1 MSTSSP
7 NVITPRHVLPVLLLL
22 AAQVGLYLWMAPRG
36 FEFTDE
42 SYYFHNFLYWREF
55 TGNVTFFG
63 AYFEWP
69 FRAFGASIAAMRILS
84 LLLLLAS
91 AAFLMRHVMLFAWGH
106 RHRQEGV
113 GQGILYTLGPMAA
126 AMLFFGYLATL
137 RAPSYNLLCLAA
149 MTIMTASMLNVM
161 DQREA
166 GQSTSAAAFLYGL
179 ALGICFLSKAT
190 SAALLAVFHLTFF
203 AALNRNWNRK
213 WLIGIVAIVTAGF
226 GFNFLILTLSFP
238 GWFNV
243 LREGLVLAALRDGA
257 YSMWFVLNAVRWE
270 VQNLIPVVGPW
281 LVSAAVLF
289 FLVRKKIA
297 TASHFTLSLL
307 VVVMVAAIPFSHVYQ
322 YRSRIWLIVSI
333 SVATG
338 LWMIERLVRHGLR
351 AGYNE
356 RRELAL
362 MVLLMMSPV
371 AFSFGTNMPVLAHSA
386 IASLFASTAIF
397 LRLYRLADT
406 RIISTA
412 ALASSFALLSIP
424 ALATQWLALT
434 DLRYT
439 YRQAAPL
446 ALQDT
451 PVELGTGRSSIR
463 VDYHMAASLLR
474 MQDMV
479 GKAGMPAGQ
488 DMLDLTG
495 DGPGVIYAIGARPLG
510 SPWMLGGYPGSPAT
524 VERIIQKV
532 ETTRVRTAWLITST
546 DNPRR
551 ISNWREIIEGKI
563 GPETHSLA
571 GSIEIMNPHAV
582 VKGEP
587 ATVNLQLWKPV
598 GNLASAPALAMFNR
612 R

>member
-7 NVITPRHVLPVLLLL
+7 NMITPRHVLPVLLLL
-22 AAQVGLYLWMAPRG
+22 AVQVGLYLWMAPRG

-69 FRAFGASIAAMRILS
+69 FRAFGASIAAMRALS

-91 AAFLMRHVMLFAWGH
+91 AAILMRQVMLFAWGD
-106 RHRQEGV
+106 RHRKEGIK
-113 GQGILYTLGPMAA
+113 QGILYMLGPMAA

-149 MTIMTASMLNVM
+149 MAVMTACMLSVM
-161 DQREA
+161 DRREA
-166 GQSTSAAAFLYGL
+166 GRRTSAVAFLYGL
-179 ALGICFLSKAT
+179 ALGTCFLSKAT
-190 SAALLAVFHLTFF
+190 SAALLAVFHLIFF
-203 AALNRNWNRK
+203 VALNRDWNRK
-213 WLIGIVAIVTAGF
+213 WLLGIVALVTAGF
-226 GFNFLILTLSFP
+226 AFNFLILTLLFP
-238 GWFNV
+238 GWFGV
-243 LREGLVLAALRDGA
+243 LREGLALAAVRDGA
-257 YSMWFVLNAVRWE
+257 YSTWFVLNAVRWE
-270 VQNLIPVVGPW
+270 LQNLVPVVGPW
-281 LVSAAVLF
+281 LLGAAVLL
-289 FLVRKKIA
+289 FLLRQRIKV
-297 TASHFTLSLL
+297 ASRFTLSLL
-307 VVVMVAAIPFSHVYQ
+307 VVFMVTAIPFSHVYQ

-333 SVATG
+333 GVAAG
-338 LWMIERLVRHGLR
+338 LWVVERLVRRGQP
-351 AGYNE
+351 AGYSG

-362 MVLLMMSPV
+362 MVLLMVSPV

-386 IASLFASTAIF
+386 IASLFVFTGIF
-397 LRLYRLADT
+397 LRLYRLADART
-406 RIISTA
+406 ISSA
-412 ALASSFALLSIP
+412 ALASSFALLCIP

-434 DLRYT
+434 DIRYN

-446 ALQDT
+446 GLQDT
-451 PVELGTGRSSIR
+451 PLVLGTGGSTVR
-463 VDYHMAASLLR
+463 VDRQIAASLLR
-474 MQDMV
+474 MQEMV
-479 GKAGMPAGQ
+479 RKAGMPAGQ

-524 VERIIQKV
+524 IERVIQKV
-532 ETTRVRTAWLITST
+532 ETARVRAAWLITST

-551 ISNWREIIEGKI
+551 ISNWRAIMEGKI
-563 GPETHSLA
+563 GPDTHRLA
-571 GSIEIMNPHAV
+571 GSIEIVNPHAV

-587 ATVNLQLWKPV
+587 ATVNLQLWKPA
-598 GNLASAPALAMFNR
+598 GEPASVTAAAKFSR